1 MYIYIYI
8 HVHVCVYVCICVHT
22 SECLGSLVSPED
34 GCRNP
39 AKSTHEVPAAESRK
53 ESPPRGSVGVGF
65 RGLGV

>member
-1 MYIYIYI
+1 M
-8 HVHVCVYVCICVHT
+8 CICVHT